1 MREKDKREE
10 EGKGGGI
17 IEVRDREGIGRQQKR
32 REGV

>member
-10 EGKGGGI
+10 GGKRGGI